1 MFKILDNMKIRTKL
15 ALSFGAITL
24 VLVTAISLTFVKVKE
39 VEEITQKTDSV
50 SVPTAYLSSRL
61 TNDVNESLAM
71 LYEYILTGK
80 EKYKTQRE
88 GVWKEVAGIQES
100 LKTLSAQWKSEQNV
114 EALNEANIVLKRLKK
129 AQDKVERYAHGTG
142 RFPAREIM
150 LNEADPLVL
159 EQFKL
164 ISELIDIELEA
175 EATPERKA
183 LLGMMADVRGTL
195 GMSAANV
202 RAYLL
207 SGDKKYKQ
215 NYQKIWAKNERR
227 YNDLQ
232 RAQYLLSSEQDKVFT
247 KFSQARAQFQTL
259 PQRLFDIEEGAKSDM
274 VQYYLSTEIDAQA
287 GQVLDVFYGKITE
300 DGRRHGGIVYKQK
313 EILNADTELA
323 ISLSERLLMICG
335 VLLAVGLLL
344 ASAAALIA
352 DRALTIPVLRIK
364 ETLSCLSAGDLT
376 QEIKYTQRKD
386 EIGDM
391 ARAMSEFREEAV
403 LAVRSKN
410 AVDSAT
416 SCIMIADEGLN
427 IVHMNNAQ
435 LDMLQEA
442 ESDIRQEFPNF
453 DASNLIGQNID
464 IFHKNPSHQRNM
476 LDSLQE
482 PYATS
487 IKVGPR
493 SFNLYAVPLF
503 SKNGARIGYSVEWID
518 KTIELSVISE
528 IEEMIEASAN
538 GNLDNR
544 ISIEGKDGFFLTVS
558 EGVNNMA
565 EVTQKVAN
573 DLANNLQS
581 LSSGDLTA
589 RITADYSGIFKQLKD
604 DYNATSERLASI
616 VGGIKTISNDVS
628 MNSDEMAESST
639 GLSDRAEQQA
649 STLEET
655 AASMEELTATV
666 KANADNAKEAN
677 RAAVDTRGVAERGSQ
692 VANDAGHAME
702 KINESSNKINEIIN
716 VIDEI
721 AFQTNLLALNAAVE
735 AARAGDA
742 GRGFAVV
749 AQEVRTLAQRSA
761 QSSKDIKSLIDDSSK
776 QVGEGVDLVKTAV
789 ESLQEIYNSID
800 GVADAVGQIAAA
812 SSEQATSLDELN
824 QAVMEMDSMTQQNAS
839 MAQQSK
845 MTAKNMQEK
854 SSDLGETVAFFRI
867 DGKDSGVQVQK
878 QKNDIVPLSVST
890 SSHTQNEPLK
900 TSRIQAVG
908 GEQSMDNDADWK
920 EF

>member
-1 MFKILDNMKIRTKL
+1 MLKFLNDMKIRTKL

-24 VLVTAISLTFVKVKE
+24 VLVSAISLTFVKVKE
-39 VEEITQKTDSV
+39 VEEITQKTDAV

-80 EKYKTQRE
+80 DKYKEQRK
-88 GVWKEVAGIQES
+88 GVWKEIAGIQDS
-100 LKTLSAQWKSEQNV
+100 LKKLSAQWNTEQNI
-114 EALNEANIVLKRLKK
+114 EALEEANIVLNRLRI
-129 AQDKVERYAHGTG
+129 AQDKVENYDHGLG
-142 RFPAREIM
+142 RFPARDLM
-150 LNEADPLVL
+150 ANEADPMVL
-159 EQFKL
+159 KLFALISKL
-164 ISELIDIELEA
+164 IDMELES

-195 GMSAANV
+195 GMSVANI
-202 RAYLL
+202 RAYIL
-207 SGDKKYKQ
+207 SGNKKYKH

-227 YNDLQ
+227 YVDLE
-232 RAQYLLSSEQDKVFT
+232 RAQYLLNAEQKKDFS
-247 KFSQARAQFQTL
+247 KFSQARAEFKAF
-259 PQRLFDIEEGAKSDM
+259 PQKLFDIKESEKSDM
-274 VQYYLSTEIDAQA
+274 VQYYLATEIDKQA
-287 GQVLDVFYGKITE
+287 GQILDVFYGKITE

-335 VLLAVGLLL
+335 VLLVVGLLL
-344 ASAAALIA
+344 AIAAALIA

-376 QEIKYTQRKD
+376 QEIKYTKRKD

-416 SCIMIADEGLN
+416 SCIMIADEELN

-435 LDMLQEA
+435 LNMLQKA

-453 DASNLIGQNID
+453 DANNLIGQNID
-464 IFHKNPSHQRNM
+464 LFNKNSSHQKSM
-476 LDSLQE
+476 LDNLQE
-482 PYATS
+482 PYSNS

-493 SFNLYAVPLF
+493 SFNLYTVPLF
-503 SKNGARIGYSVEWID
+503 SKNGARIGCSVEWTD

-558 EGVNNMA
+558 EGVNNIA

-573 DLANNLQS
+573 DLANNLQA
-581 LSSGDLTA
+581 LSRGDLTA
-589 RITADYSGIFKQLKD
+589 RITADYSGIFKQLKN
-604 DYNATSERLASI
+604 DYTATSARLASI
-616 VGGIKTISNDVS
+616 VGEIKTISNDVS
-628 MNSDEMAESST
+628 MNSNEMAESST

-677 RAAVDTRGVAERGSQ
+677 RAAVETRGVAERGSQ

-702 KINESSNKINEIIN
+702 MINQSSNKINEIIN

-776 QVGEGVDLVKTAV
+776 QVVEGVDLVKTAV

-800 GVADAVGQIAAA
+800 GVADAVGQIAVA

-839 MAQQSK
+839 MAQKSK
-845 MTAKNMQEK
+845 ITAKNMQDK
-854 SSDLGETVAFFRI
+854 SSDLGETVAFFHI
-867 DGKDSGVQVQK
+867 DEKDVAAQVNI

-890 SSHTQNEPLK
+890 SSQTQKEPFQR
-900 TSRIQAVG
+900 SRIQAVSD
-908 GEQSMDNDADWK
+908 EQSIDNDADWK